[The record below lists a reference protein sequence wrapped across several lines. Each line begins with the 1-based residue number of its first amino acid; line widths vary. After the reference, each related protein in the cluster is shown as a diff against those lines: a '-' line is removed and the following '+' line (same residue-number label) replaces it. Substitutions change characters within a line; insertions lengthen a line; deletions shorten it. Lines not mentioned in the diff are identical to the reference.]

1 MAHGTESTPKPG
13 EDWVVFASFDNARHG
28 EHIFVK
34 LGRAF
39 RKDVRDGHAAAIVVT
54 ENADGS
60 LKLRQSRAVTL
71 TGYVGTLMHLSVS
84 WLTGFMGVTSG
95 LIHGRPL
102 IGLRVRRWRSRHPT
116 LADGVRARE
125 VSLRPR

>member
-1 MAHGTESTPKPG
+1 MAHATESTPKPG

-28 EHIFVK
+28 EHMFVT

-60 LKLRQSRAVTL
+60 LKLRDNLVRTL

-84 WLTGFMGVTSG
+84 WLTGFMGVTS
-95 LIHGRPL
+95 
-102 IGLRVRRWRSRHPT
+102 
-116 LADGVRARE
+116 AAKGVRHGVHAATLHQAHLG
-125 VSLRPR
+125 S